1 MEEKLNDYQKSVLS
15 NGETLRA
22 KLLIYLQKPEAVEY
36 YAKTAEKCFLQGN
49 KDSFAKVGDW
59 SWWGFFY
66 SWTFLLYRKSENA
79 ALWAIICICLGLFT
93 IFLSQN
99 ESPENA
105 SPVIGIIFIIAIWI
119 SCHLGKYSKFYI
131 LKTFVNTLKESNED
145 DALLASK
152 GGINKIGLVLGIL
165 ATPLVIIQAIFLISI
180 IPGIIYGVL
189 APRIG

>member
-22 KLLIYLQKPEAVEY
+22 KLLIYLQKPETVEY

-59 SWWGFFY
+59 SWWGFLY
-66 SWTFLLYRKSENA
+66 SWTFLLYRKSENT
-79 ALWAIICICLGLFT
+79 ALWAIICICLGLFL
-93 IFLSQN
+93 ILLSKTA
-99 ESPENA
+99 SPENA
-105 SPVIGIIFIIAIWI
+105 SPIIAVVFIVAIWI
-119 SCHLGKYSKFYI
+119 GYHLGKYSKFYI
-131 LKTFVNTLKESNED
+131 LKTFVNTLKESNGD

-165 ATPLVIIQAIFLISI
+165 ATPFVIIQAIGLISI
-180 IPGIIYGVL
+180 IPGIIYAVL

>member
-79 ALWAIICICLGLFT
+79 ALWAIICICLGLFL
-93 IFLSQN
+93 ILLSKT
-99 ESPENA
+99 A
-105 SPVIGIIFIIAIWI
+105 SPVIGIMFIIAIWI

-131 LKTFVNTLKESNED
+131 LKTFVNTLKESNGD

-165 ATPLVIIQAIFLISI
+165 ATPFVIIQAIGLISI
-180 IPGIIYGVL
+180 IPGIIYAVL